1 MLNTVWVALMAIGM
15 IAAVFTGKL
24 DQTTNAALNSGESAV
39 GIALSLLGALAMW
52 SGIMKIAEEAGL
64 IRVIGRIIAPVTRRL
79 FPSIPADHPAMG
91 AIVMAYSANLLG
103 LGNACTP
110 LSIKAMQEMDKLNKA
125 PGRATDAM
133 CTFVALTMSSL
144 TILPTTIISIRASAG
159 SANPAGVVGPI
170 FFSTAVATLV
180 ALITD
185 RLLRNVGVI
194 AGRKSK

>member
-1 MLNTVWVALMAIGM
+1 MLNTVWVALIAIGM

-79 FPSIPADHPAMG
+79 FPSIPPDHPAMG

-185 RLLRNVGVI
+185 RLLRK
-194 AGRKSK
+194 R